1 MDGSRISHKKI
12 LGPFAL
18 AMIAVA
24 AIIDLR
30 GLPMM
35 ASYGF
40 GVIFVYGVA
49 ALMFLIPS
57 GLVCAELSTHIK
69 QPGGMYVWIRS
80 AFGDKAG
87 FLSIWLEWLNNV
99 IGFPASLSFIS
110 VTLSYLINPAL
121 AQNKV
126 LVLISTLT
134 ILWSVTFFTML
145 GVKASSRLNML
156 GALLGTMI
164 PALIIIALSVTWV
177 LLGKPLQ
184 VDVSWSSVI
193 PSFKNSNPGFF
204 AAIILGFGGM
214 QIVAFHT
221 VNVRDPNRTFPLAI
235 LSAVLIIVAVALFTS
250 LAIAVVV
257 PHQQLNLISGL
268 IDGFSRFFQAFQMSW
283 ATPVIVL
290 MIILSMLATL
300 NAWFLGPAR
309 GLAVAAQNGF
319 LPKTLAKLNRKEMP
333 GHILLLQAIVGTLLS
348 TIFLYMPDISSAFWI
363 LLNLSSQ
370 SALLVY
376 ILIFASA
383 IKRRYMPTTET
394 LTGFRIPFGNVGI
407 WIVAGVGII
416 TCVIALMASVIP
428 PGLVK
433 TGSIWRYEGILLL
446 SNLIFLS
453 VPFFIISY
461 YTYQNHRNSLSVS
474 QS

>member
-1 MDGSRISHKKI
+1 VDHASVSHKKV
-12 LGPFAL
+12 LGSFAL

-40 GVIFVYGVA
+40 SVIFVYGVA
-49 ALMFLIPS
+49 ALFFLIPS

-87 FLSIWLEWLNNV
+87 FVSIWLEWLNNV

-121 AQNKV
+121 AHNKV
-126 LVLISTLT
+126 LVLMSTLT
-134 ILWSVTFFTML
+134 ILWMVTFFTML
-145 GVKASSRLNML
+145 GVRASSRLNML

-164 PALIIIALSVTWV
+164 PALIIIALSVSWV
-177 LLGKPLQ
+177 MLGKPVQ
-184 VDVSWSSVI
+184 VEMSWANLI
-193 PSFKNSNPGFF
+193 PSVKASNPGFF

-221 VNVRDPNRTFPLAI
+221 VNVRDPKRTYPRAI
-235 LSAVLIIVAVALFTS
+235 LAAVLIIIAIALFTS
-250 LAIAVVV
+250 LAVGVVV
-257 PHQQLNLISGL
+257 PHNQLNLISGL
-268 IDGFSRFFQAFQMSW
+268 IDGFSRFFEVFNMPW
-283 ATPVIVL
+283 ATSLVVL

-309 GLAVAAQNGF
+309 GLAVAAENGF
-319 LPKTLAKLNRKEMP
+319 LPKTFAKLNQHEMP
-333 GHILLLQAIVGTLLS
+333 GNILLLQAIVGTLLS
-348 TIFLYMPDISSAFWI
+348 AVFLYMPDISAAFWI

-376 ILIFASA
+376 MLIFASA
-383 IKRRYMPTTET
+383 IKRRYTQAPQTVV
-394 LTGFRIPFGNVGI
+394 GFRIPFGNVGI
-407 WIVAGVGII
+407 WVVAGTGII
-416 TCVIALMASVIP
+416 TCVIALIASVIP
-428 PGLVK
+428 PDLVK
-433 TGSIWRYEGILLL
+433 TGNIWRYEGILLF
-446 SNLIFLS
+446 SNMVFLS
-453 VPFFIISY
+453 VPFIILFYHS
-461 YTYQNHRNSLSVS
+461 HRRHHLLSS
-474 QS
+474 ESHS